1 VTARH
6 IVSANGDRWW
16 INLRT
21 PDDEPGRQHRDQPI
35 PKRPL
40 ISVVVP
46 CFNEEEVLGE
56 TYLRLAAT
64 LATPAPTVM
73 APTVMAECD
82 HEIVFVDDGSQDR
95 TWQLMVSIAESD
107 PRVRLARLS
116 RNFGHQACLL
126 AGLHEARGDAV
137 VMMDADL
144 QDPPELIP
152 ELVRQWREGY
162 HVVSAHR
169 SAREGETY
177 FKRATAFVFYRVL
190 RMFADQPI
198 AVDTGDFRLLDRSVV
213 DTVISLPEHQPFLRA
228 QISWAGFA
236 ETTVDYVRAAR
247 QAGDS
252 KYCFRDMLNLS
263 GRALVACTT
272 VPGRMPT
279 MVGLTLFGGATVART
294 VFRHRV
300 PASVWS
306 FAGQTLLLGAV
317 AQQTHLVF
325 NQVRGRPSYVI
336 QQRFSRCADQVADQ
350 VIATTN
356 GGGVGIR

>member
-1 VTARH
+1 MARR
-6 IVSANGDRWW
+6 IESANGNRRLLG
-16 INLRT
+16 LRT
-21 PDDEPGRQHRDQPI
+21 PDDEPGTQDRNRPT
-35 PKRPL
+35 PERPL

-46 CFNEEEVLGE
+46 CFNEEEVLRE
-56 TYLRLAAT
+56 TYLRLTAILT
-64 LATPAPTVM
+64 ML
-73 APTVMAECD
+73 AECA
-82 HEIVFVDDGSQDR
+82 HEIVFVDDGSRDR
-95 TWQLMVSIAESD
+95 TWQLMVAIAESD
-107 PRVRLARLS
+107 SRVRLVRLS
-116 RNFGHQACLL
+116 RNFGHQACLI

-152 ELVRQWREGY
+152 ELVQQWRIGY

-190 RMFADQPI
+190 RTFADQPI

-213 DTVISLPEHQPFLRA
+213 DIVISLHEHRPFLRG
-228 QISWAGFA
+228 QISWAGFE
-236 ETTVDYVRAAR
+236 ETTVGYVRAAR

-252 KYCFRDMLNLS
+252 KYCLRDMLNLS
-263 GRALVACTT
+263 GGALASCTM
-272 VPGRMPT
+272 VPGRLPT
-279 MVGLTLFGGATVART
+279 TVGLTLLGAATVLRT
-294 VFRHRV
+294 VFRRRV

-325 NQVRGRPSYVI
+325 NQVRGRPSYI
-336 QQRFSRCADQVADQ
+336 IRQRFSNCADQVTA
-350 VIATTN
+350 ITN
-356 GGGVGIR
+356 GGRAAADEGR

>member
-1 VTARH
+1 MTIRH
-6 IVSANGDRWW
+6 IVSAHGDRQW
-16 INLRT
+16 IDLRT
-21 PDDEPGRQHRDQPI
+21 PDDEPGTQDRDQPT
-35 PKRPL
+35 PERPL

-64 LATPAPTVM
+64 LATLAPT
-73 APTVMAECD
+73 ALAECD
-82 HEIVFVDDGSQDR
+82 HEIVFVDDGSRDR

-107 PRVRLARLS
+107 PQVRLVRLS

-152 ELVRQWREGY
+152 ELVRQWRAGY

-190 RMFADQPI
+190 KTFADQPI
-198 AVDTGDFRLLDRSVV
+198 AVDTGEFRLLDRSVV
-213 DTVISLPEHQPFLRA
+213 DTVISLPESRPFLRG
-228 QISWAGFA
+228 QISWAGFE

-247 QAGDS
+247 HGGDS
-252 KYCFRDMLNLS
+252 KYCLRDMLNLS
-263 GRALVACTT
+263 GRALASCTM

-279 MVGLTLFGGATVART
+279 MVGLTMFGGATVAGT
-294 VFRHRV
+294 VFRRRV

-325 NQVRGRPSYVI
+325 NQVRGRPAYVI
-336 QQRFSRCADQVADQ
+336 RQRFSRCADQVTP
-350 VIATTN
+350 TTN
-356 GGGVGIR
+356 GGRVGAR